1 MTAIAP
7 RRASIHITQRGDGEW
22 DLDIN
27 NISSAYL
34 PELLA
39 MIVKNA
45 FEDKLLTPMN
55 DETTQTICEDFVQ
68 TVAAIL
74 NVKHK
79 WNDLKVTQPADNET
93 GPFLAL
99 EKDYP
104 DKIYSNMYWDKNA
117 KIFGTKEGNGY
128 AFLTHWIKAPE
139 L

>member
-1 MTAIAP
+1 MTVVAP
-7 RRASIHITQRGDGEW
+7 RRASIYITQREDGEW

-39 MIVKNA
+39 MLVKNA
-45 FEDKLLTPMN
+45 FENRLLTPMN
-55 DETTQTICEDFVQ
+55 EETTQTLCKEFVQ
-68 TVAAIL
+68 TIADIL

-79 WNDLKVTQPADNET
+79 WNDLKEVHPADDET

-104 DKIYSNMYWDKNA
+104 EKIYSNMLWDKNA
-117 KIFGTKEGNGY
+117 KMFGTKEGNGY